1 MCQNIF
7 FFTGWYFLVSSHC
20 AFSSLHDCC
29 LLRICYEKEL
39 KKKKKGLSLLFFK
52 IVRSQYN
59 QIPSIFLLISKLN
72 SSSMEW

>member
-39 KKKKKGLSLLFFK
+39 KKKKKALAYYS
-52 IVRSQYN
+52 
-59 QIPSIFLLISKLN
+59 SK
-72 SSSMEW
+72 